1 VVQLQFLSGTLAG
14 QRCDVRQFPFRIG
27 RSSEAHLSLQDDG
40 IWDSHCSIE
49 IDSTQGAVLRAS
61 SEAFLAVNGQPTSES
76 ALRNGDV
83 IDAGSVKMRFGLT
96 PTLQRSLRWREALTW
111 IGLGALCLGQVALFY
126 WLMA

>member
-1 VVQLQFLSGTLAG
+1 MVQLQFLSGTLAG
-14 QRCDVRQFPFRIG
+14 ERRDVRQFPFRIG
-27 RSSEAHLSLQDDG
+27 RSADADLSLQDDG
-40 IWDSHCSIE
+40 IWESHCLID
-49 IDSTQGAVLRAS
+49 IDSTEGAVLHAS
-61 SEAFLAVNGQPTSES
+61 SEAFLTVNGQPASES

-83 IDAGSVKMRFGLT
+83 IEAGSVKMRFGLT